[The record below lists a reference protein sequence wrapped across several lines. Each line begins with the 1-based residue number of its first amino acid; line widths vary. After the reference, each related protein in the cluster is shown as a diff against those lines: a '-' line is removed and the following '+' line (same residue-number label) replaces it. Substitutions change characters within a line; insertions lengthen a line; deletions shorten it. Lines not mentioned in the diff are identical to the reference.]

1 MASVPAFLQMIF
13 FFFLPESP
21 RWLMQKG
28 RYEKALKSLKKFRF
42 ADTSEDD
49 INIEF
54 GKIKT
59 MCEDSERERSDSP
72 SVMGILKN
80 PGILRALFIGSL
92 LMVFQ
97 QVAGINTVMYY
108 SATIIQMSGIDD
120 KSTAVW
126 LSALTASIN
135 FIFSFVG
142 IILVERVGRRLLTLS
157 SLCGVIVSLFIL
169 ASGFQLAEF
178 NSPAV
183 SFHGD
188 NSQCSQM
195 TSCGQCVSMKNC
207 GFCFYDFKETHL
219 LNSLMMNQFNGTC
232 LLKLNDNY
240 ANGKCEQMI
249 VFLIK
254 NFLFKI

>member
-1 MASVPAFLQMIF
+1 MIF

-21 RWLMQKG
+21 RWLVQKG
-28 RYEKALKSLKKFRF
+28 RYEKALSSLKKFRF
-42 ADTSEDD
+42 ADTREDD
-49 INIEF
+49 IHIEF
-54 GKIKT
+54 DKIKT
-59 MCEDSERERSDSP
+59 MCEESERERSDSP

-142 IILVERVGRRLLTLS
+142 IILVERVGRRMLTLS
-157 SLCGVIVSLFIL
+157 SLCGVVFSLFIL
-169 ASGFQLAEF
+169 ASGFQLAKF
-178 NSPAV
+178 NSPIVA
-183 SFHGD
+183 FHGD
-188 NSQCSQM
+188 NSSCSQM
-195 TSCGQCVSMKNC
+195 ASCNQCVSTEKC
-207 GFCFYDFKETHL
+207 GFCFYESNESHL
-219 LNSLMMNQFNGTC
+219 LSSLMVSQINGTC
-232 LLKLNDNY
+232 LVKSNENY
-240 ANGKCEQMI
+240 ANG
-249 VFLIK
+249 
-254 NFLFKI
+254 